1 MDTSPKLAPR
11 HLPVVNQVSSENE
24 MPLPRLWRITALVV
38 FMLVTGIV
46 LLSCAKDPLR
56 VDRNRPPQT
65 FLVAAPV
72 DTSVADIAYSYRV
85 HLYWRGEDSDGY
97 VVGFEYSWDDSS
109 IGAFRF
115 TTKTDSIFELTVND
129 SSQITGGTGQNPST
143 ARTHTFYIRA
153 VDNLGKP
160 DPSLTIFNRRPFKAQ
175 TVAPVVTFTGAIP
188 NPNYPAVIDT
198 VCEGTPFSVSWQ
210 GRDPDGVVTRYRF
223 DVGAYHSPLTTDS
236 SVTFND
242 PGTPGSINLAS
253 GIYTMSVTAIDNANA
268 VGTGTTQFVVNHDP
282 ETVILSE
289 GNGLPT
295 GHYIQHYLGGQ
306 EVNIEGTFSPDE
318 TVPYRSTVWFT
329 WDGED
334 SHNGC
339 EANCINGFSI
349 VLNPG
354 GRNENLPYI
363 VGFTDSIGTDPSG
376 NTVHFKTNNPAVLSQ
391 YGFNQFILD
400 SLDAGID
407 MLIRVAARDCSNRA
421 DGSPATFR
429 FNCNYYPTLES
440 VTVADTT
447 FDFDG
452 NGPDPIEP
460 AQIIRWVGLDYEDGK
475 TKNASV
481 LLDDTLTLTFTHF
494 EDSAI
499 VSNRDFQR
507 LSTGTDHT
515 VKVRVSDRADFL
527 SKLPDGQK
535 QVSFTIPL
543 TP

>member
-1 MDTSPKLAPR
+1 M
-11 HLPVVNQVSSENE
+11 
-24 MPLPRLWRITALVV
+24 
-38 FMLVTGIV
+38 
-46 LLSCAKDPLR
+46 
-56 VDRNRPPQT
+56 DRNRPPQT

-72 DTSVADIAYSYRV
+72 DTSVADIAYSYRI

-109 IGAFRF
+109 IGAFKF

-129 SSQITGGTGQNPST
+129 SSQLTGGTGQNPST

-188 NPNYPAVIDT
+188 NPKYPAVIDT

-242 PGTPGSINLAS
+242 PGAPGSINLAS

-282 ETVILSE
+282 ETEIARIDANNLV
-289 GNGLPT
+289 
-295 GHYIQHYLGGQ
+295 GHYIQHFLGGQ
-306 EVNIEGTFSPDE
+306 EVHIEGTFTFDPNDSTPTIA
-318 TVPYRSTVWFT
+318 TVPYRSTVWWS

-334 SHNGC
+334 SHGGC
-339 EANCINGFSI
+339 ESNCINGYSI
-349 VLNPG
+349 VLNG
-354 GRNENLPYI
+354 GRNDHLPYI
-363 VGFTDSIGTDPSG
+363 VGFQDSLGTDPEG
-376 NTVHFKTNNPAVLSQ
+376 NTIHFKTNDPAVLGPL
-391 YGFNQFILD
+391 GFSQFILD

-407 MLIRVAARDCSNRA
+407 IIARVAARDCSNRA
-421 DGSPATFR
+421 DGTPAAFR

-440 VTVADTT
+440 VTVEPTT

-452 NGPDPIEP
+452 SGPDPVEP
-460 AQIIRWVGLDYEDGK
+460 AQLIRWVGLDYEDGK

-494 EDSAI
+494 EDSTI